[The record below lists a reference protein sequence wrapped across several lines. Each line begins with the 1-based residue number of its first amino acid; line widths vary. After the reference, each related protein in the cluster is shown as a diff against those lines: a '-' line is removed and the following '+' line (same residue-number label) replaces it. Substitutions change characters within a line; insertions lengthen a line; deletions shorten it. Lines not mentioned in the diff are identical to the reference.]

1 MVGAQEWWII
11 TTQEGA
17 IDQDQFE
24 KHILYEVV
32 SEQLEVSSLYI
43 HRHRHIWIMYVLHI
57 YQERGRDLIYIICAI
72 YLLQKSLSCPPPLKL
87 VL

>member
-43 HRHRHIWIMYVLHI
+43 RRHTHIWIMYVL
-57 YQERGRDLIYIICAI
+57 YI
-72 YLLQKSLSCPPPLKL
+72 
-87 VL
+87 